1 MPLPIRVFVGSPR
14 RGFAREREALRDYFK
29 SDALMQKFFSAFLF
43 EYSPASGQRPD
54 QLHLDEAARCD
65 LYIGLFGS
73 DYGAPDC
80 AGLSPIEREFD
91 RARDAGSHCL
101 IFVRDAASES
111 RSPDTQA
118 LIDEA
123 QGGVICKRFGAPEEL
138 VAGVYAALVEYLQ
151 GKGVINWGPFDAMA
165 CERASLDDLDPERI
179 ADFVSAARR
188 VRQFPLAADAA
199 PKKILRH
206 LHLLSDDRVTNAAV
220 LLFGK
225 EPQRFLGSSEVK
237 CAHFHGTQQVK
248 PISSYQ
254 IYNGSALDLVD
265 QAVDFV
271 LSKIDLAVGTRAES
285 VRAPRTYELPKEVV
299 TEAIVNAVAHRDY
312 ASNGSVQVM
321 LFSDRLEVW
330 NPGRLPPGLTLE
342 QLRVAHGSV
351 PVNRL
356 LAAALYLVEYIE
368 KMGTG
373 TLDMIERCVAAG
385 LPEPEFSVTDGFAA
399 KIWRKRREKGLEPGN
414 GALESGVRVQLDD
427 REVAML
433 RACSETEVTG
443 KELRAAAGYALRT
456 GNFRK
461 RIDSLLEQKLLERT
475 FPDAPQ
481 SPRQK
486 YRLTDKGH
494 AVLAVVEN
502 A

>member
-1 MPLPIRVFVGSPR
+1 MPPIRVFISSPQR
-14 RGFAREREALRDYFK
+14 EFAREREALRDYFE
-29 SDALMQKFFSAFLF
+29 SDALMRKFFSAFLF
-43 EYSPASGQRPD
+43 EYAAASDQRPD
-54 QLHLDEAARCD
+54 QLYLDEVKRCD

-73 DYGAPDC
+73 DYGPPDG
-80 AGLSPIEREFD
+80 AGLSPTEREFD
-91 RARDAGSHCL
+91 CARDTGSHCL

-111 RSPDTQA
+111 RSPDMQA
-118 LIDEA
+118 LIDKA
-123 QGGVICKRFGAPEEL
+123 QGEVICKQFGAPEEL

-151 GKGVINWGPFDAMA
+151 GKGVIHWGPFDAMA
-165 CERASLDDLDPERI
+165 CEQASLDDLDPERVS
-179 ADFVSAARR
+179 DFVSVARR
-188 VRQFPLAADAA
+188 VRLFPLAADTA
-199 PKKILRH
+199 PEKILRH
-206 LHLLSDDRVTNAAV
+206 LHLLNDDRVTNAAV

-225 EPQRFLGSSEVK
+225 DPQRFLDSSEVK

-248 PISSYQ
+248 PIPSYQ
-254 IYNGSALDLVD
+254 IYKGSAFDLVD

-356 LAAALYLVEYIE
+356 LATALYLVEYIE

-373 TLDMIERCVAAG
+373 TLDMIERCAAAG
-385 LPEPEFSVTDGFAA
+385 LPEPEFSVTGGFAV
-399 KIWRKRREKGLEPGN
+399 KIWRKGKRKGLESGN
-414 GALESGVRVQLDD
+414 GAPESGACVQLDA

-433 RACSETEVTG
+433 RVCSETEVTG
-443 KELRAAAGYALRT
+443 KELRTAAGYALRT

-461 RIDSLLEQKLLERT
+461 RVDGLLARKFLERT
-475 FPDAPQ
+475 FPDVPQ

-486 YRLTDKGH
+486 YRLTDKGR
-494 AVLAVVEN
+494 AVLAGAAGE
-502 A
+502 